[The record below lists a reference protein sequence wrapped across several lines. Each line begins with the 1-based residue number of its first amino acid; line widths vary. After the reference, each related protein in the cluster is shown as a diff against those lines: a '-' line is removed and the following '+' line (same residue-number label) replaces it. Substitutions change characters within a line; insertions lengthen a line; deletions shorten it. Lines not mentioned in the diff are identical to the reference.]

1 MKTKLKSK
9 YIIQRKYRKCFKN
22 TIEANIKYI
31 YDSFDNENKI
41 KEKKKYIISLY
52 KTIYRPIS

>member
-9 YIIQRKYRKCFKN
+9 DISSKENTENALKN

-41 KEKKKYIISLY
+41 KAKRKNI
-52 KTIYRPIS
+52 

>member
-9 YIIQRKYRKCFKN
+9 YIIQRTYRKCFKN
-22 TIEANIKYI
+22 IIEANIKYI

-41 KEKKKYIISLY
+41 KEKQNIYIY
-52 KTIYRPIS
+52 NYT

>member
-1 MKTKLKSK
+1 MNENKNMKTKLKSK

-41 KEKKKYIISLY
+41 KEKQNIYIY
-52 KTIYRPIS
+52 NYT